1 MFNRFNNNPSRPEK
15 ASGSSRFGDALP
27 TGESR
32 ASKAFP
38 GRLLIAVMGL
48 VAALALAGCTSGTYP
63 VDIFYEQHYQ
73 QSYKSHEPPRLTGVA
88 GAAAFYPA
96 PPSTTDNSGAH
107 LYEVNCQMCHGT
119 DGRESGEVLQRL
131 IMSPAEGGY
140 GYEYNIL
147 DPETLEPR
155 PPDLTV
161 LTAAEISGY
170 LANPGPARPFGP
182 ASVMPPFGKLLS
194 ESERNAVIEYIDTLP

>member
-1 MFNRFNNNPSRPEK
+1 
-15 ASGSSRFGDALP
+15 
-27 TGESR
+27 
-32 ASKAFP
+32 
-38 GRLLIAVMGL
+38 
-48 VAALALAGCTSGTYP
+48 
-63 VDIFYEQHYQ
+63 
-73 QSYKSHEPPRLTGVA
+73 
-88 GAAAFYPA
+88 
-96 PPSTTDNSGAH
+96 
-107 LYEVNCQMCHGT
+107 MCHGT

-161 LTAAEISGY
+161 LTAEEISGY

-182 ASVMPPFGKLLS
+182 QSVMPPFGKLLS
-194 ESERNAVIEYIDTLP
+194 ESERNAIIEYIGTLP

>member
-1 MFNRFNNNPSRPEK
+1 MFNRFNNKPSRPENS
-15 ASGSSRFGDALP
+15 SGRSTRRGVLP
-27 TGESR
+27 PGESR
-32 ASKAFP
+32 ASKVFP
-38 GRLLIAVMGL
+38 GRLLLAVAGL

-88 GAAAFYPA
+88 GAVAFYP
-96 PPSTTDNSGAH
+96 PPPNTTDNSGAH

-131 IMSPAEGGY
+131 TRSLADGGY

-182 ASVMPPFGKLLS
+182 DSVMPPFGKLLS
-194 ESERNAVIEYIDTLP
+194 ESERDAIIQYIGTLP